1 MTALTMPAPGEV
13 HVHRFGLDREKKD
26 RARLHRYL
34 SSEEM
39 GRADRLLNQSACNRF
54 VVGRGMLREILSG
67 YLGLEPSSLRIAAGD
82 HGKPELAADQG
93 QSGLCFNLSHTDGLA
108 LLTVS
113 SHRELGIDLEL
124 QQDDLPFQGMASQ
137 FFSCREQTELF
148 SMPPGPL
155 QLGAF
160 YRCWTR
166 KEAYLKGC
174 GSGFYQ
180 PADSFDVSLL
190 PGQPPALLEHR
201 TNPDEPARWR
211 LMDITV
217 PDGFYATLA
226 VRGEVPVIRNIL

>member
-1 MTALTMPAPGEV
+1 MTAVTIPAPGEV
-13 HVHRFGLDREKKD
+13 HVHRFQLDRGKKE

-39 GRADRLLNQSACNRF
+39 DRADRLLNQLACNRF

-67 YLGLEPSSLRIAAGD
+67 YLELNPGSLRIAAGD
-82 HGKPELAADQG
+82 HGKPELGAEQG
-93 QSGLCFNLSHTDGLA
+93 QSGLCFNLSHADGLA
-108 LLTVS
+108 LLAVS
-113 SHRELGIDLEL
+113 GHCELGIDLEL
-124 QQDDLPFQGMASQ
+124 QQDDLPFQGMAAQ
-137 FFSCREQTELF
+137 FFSCREQAELF
-148 SMPPGPL
+148 SLPEEL

-174 GSGFYQ
+174 GSGFHQ

-190 PGQPPALLEHR
+190 PGQPPALLQHR
-201 TNPDEPARWR
+201 TAPDEPKRWQ

-226 VRGEVPVIRNIL
+226 VKGEVPVIRYIH

>member
-1 MTALTMPAPGEV
+1 MTTVTMPALGEV
-13 HVHRFGLDREKKD
+13 HVHRFHLDREKKD

-67 YLGLEPSSLRIAAGD
+67 YLGLDPGSLRIAAGD
-82 HGKPELAADQG
+82 HGKPILSAEQG
-93 QSGLCFNLSHTDGLA
+93 QSGLCFNLSHANGLA
-108 LLTVS
+108 LLAVS
-113 SHRELGIDLEL
+113 GHCELGIDLER
-124 QQDDLPFQGMASQ
+124 QQDDLPFQGMAAQ
-137 FFSCREQTELF
+137 FFSCREQAELF
-148 SMPPGPL
+148 SLPSGLL
-155 QLGAF
+155 QLEAF